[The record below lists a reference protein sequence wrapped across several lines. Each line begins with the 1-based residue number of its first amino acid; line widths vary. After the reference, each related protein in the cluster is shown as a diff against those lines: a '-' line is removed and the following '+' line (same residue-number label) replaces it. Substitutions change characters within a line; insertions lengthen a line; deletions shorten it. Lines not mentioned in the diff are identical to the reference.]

1 MTQRHIDKLL
11 PWLVLAAGLAATFL
25 LQQAAFN
32 DARRAQQDSF
42 AFQTREITMHIEQRL
57 AAYEQVLLGVK
68 GLYLASKEVDRNEFF
83 SYVINLN
90 LGKHYPGIQGIGFAL
105 IIPPEEKARHVEAIR
120 KEGFPGY
127 RLHPEGKRDLYTS
140 VIFLE
145 PFISRNLRA
154 FGYDMYSEKVRR
166 AAMEHARDH
175 DKPVLSGKV
184 TLIQETGPKI
194 QPGFLMYIPVYRN
207 GAPHGTLAER
217 RANVI
222 GWVYAAFRMNDLMHG
237 ILGEQVNRVNLEIFD
252 GENTSLGALM
262 YGNDESVLSP
272 NSASLYQATQR
283 LEILG
288 HSWTIRLSSLPFF
301 ESNLDTGR
309 VSVIRL
315 AGISMSLLL
324 SLLVWQLLRG
334 RGQALDMAQELR
346 IAAVAFESQESLMI
360 TDANNVILRV
370 NQAFTRITGYTAE
383 EAVGQTPRLLK
394 SGRHNADFYQAMW
407 QTLHRTGTWH
417 GEVWDKRKN
426 GEVYPALLTI
436 SAIEGD
442 DGVVTH
448 YVGAHLD
455 ITERKAAEE
464 KINLLAFYDPLTQ
477 LPNRRLLY
485 DRLKLASASSARS
498 GRKVALLFI
507 DLDNFKNLNDT
518 LGHDI
523 GDLLLQQVAQRLA
536 LCVREGDTVARL
548 GGDEFVVILDGL
560 SEQPLEAAAQTESVG
575 EKIITALNQPYQ
587 LAGHECHST
596 PSIGITLFS
605 GHEQS
610 ADKLFKQADIAMYQ
624 SKKAGRNTLRFFD
637 PQMQQNINT
646 RATLEY
652 ELRKAIDKRQFRL
665 YYQVQV
671 NEAHQPLGAE
681 ALIRWMHPERGLL
694 LPEQFIPL
702 AEETGLIHPIGQ
714 WVLDAACMQLKKW
727 QQSASTRDLVLAV
740 NLSTKQFHQPDF
752 AAQVQ
757 DIVQR
762 HAINPRLLKLELTE
776 SLLLENIEG
785 TIATMN
791 TLKKTGIQFSLD
803 DFGAGYSSM
812 QYLKQLPL
820 DQLKIDLS
828 FVRDIAT
835 DNSDKAIV
843 RSIIVM
849 AKSMNLDVLAEGVEL
864 KAQQQLLLG
873 KGCTHYQGYLF
884 GKPVPI
890 EQFEALLGQV

>member
-11 PWLVLAAGLAATFL
+11 PWLVLTAGLAATYF

-32 DARRAQQDSF
+32 DARRIQQDSF
-42 AFQTREITMHIEQRL
+42 AFQAREITMHIEQRL
-57 AAYEQVLLGVK
+57 AAYEQVLRGVK

-83 SYVINLN
+83 NYVINLK
-90 LGKHYPGIQGIGFAL
+90 LGKHYPGIQGIGYAL
-105 IIPPEEKARHVEAIR
+105 IIPPQDKARHVEAIR

-127 RLHPEGKRDLYTS
+127 TVHPEGRRNLYTS
-140 VIFLE
+140 IIFLE
-145 PFISRNLRA
+145 PFIGRNLRA

-166 AAMEHARDH
+166 AAMELARDH
-175 DKPVLSGKV
+175 DRPTLSGKV

-194 QPGFLMYIPVYRN
+194 QPGFLMYMPVYRN
-207 GAPHGTLAER
+207 GAPHETLAER
-217 RANVI
+217 RANII

-252 GENTSLGALM
+252 GENTSPEALM
-262 YGNDESVLSP
+262 YGNDESVLPP
-272 NSASLYQATQR
+272 NSAPLYQATQH
-283 LEILG
+283 LEMLG

-334 RGQALDMAQELR
+334 RAQALDMAQELR
-346 IAAVAFESQESLMI
+346 IAAVAFESQESMMI
-360 TDANNVILRV
+360 TDANNIILRV

-383 EAVGQTPRLLK
+383 EAVGKTPRLLK

-426 GEVYPALLTI
+426 GEVYPAWLTI
-436 SAIEGD
+436 SAIEGE

-448 YVGAHLD
+448 YVGTHLD

-477 LPNRRLLY
+477 LPNRRLLS
-485 DRLKLASASSARS
+485 DRIKLASASSARS

-523 GDLLLQQVAQRLA
+523 GDLLLQQVAQRLE

-560 SEQPLEAAAQTESVG
+560 SEQALEAAAQTEGVG
-575 EKIITALNQPYQ
+575 EKIIAALNQPYQ

-610 ADKLFKQADIAMYQ
+610 ADMLFKQADIAMYQ

-646 RATLEY
+646 RTTLEY
-652 ELRKAIDKRQFRL
+652 ELRKAVDNRQFRL

-681 ALIRWMHPERGLL
+681 ALIRWIHPERGLL

-740 NLSTKQFHQPDF
+740 NVSARQFHQPGF

-757 DIVQR
+757 GIVQR
-762 HAINPRLLKLELTE
+762 HAINPGLLKLELTE
-776 SLLLENIEG
+776 SLLLENIED

-828 FVRDIAT
+828 FVRDIVT

-843 RSIIVM
+843 RTIIVM

-864 KAQQQLLLG
+864 EAQEQLLLG
-873 KGCTHYQGYLF
+873 KGCIHYQGHLF

-890 EQFEALLGQV
+890 EQFEALLGQG